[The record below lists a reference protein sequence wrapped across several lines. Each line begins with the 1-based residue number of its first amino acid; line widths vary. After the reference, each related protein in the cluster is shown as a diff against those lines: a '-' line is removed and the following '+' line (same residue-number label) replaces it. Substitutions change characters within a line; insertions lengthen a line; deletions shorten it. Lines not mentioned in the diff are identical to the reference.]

1 VQFELLKR
9 DLLGGVA
16 LDRSA
21 ACVRRDTGDAR
32 PWLRWLARLL
42 AAREARALRA
52 LQDVEGVPTLLS
64 WDGTLLTRAWLD
76 GSAMQIARPR
86 SPDYFRAARR
96 LLARVHRAGVA
107 HNDTAK
113 EPNWL
118 VRPDG
123 MPALVDFQL
132 AGVFPRR
139 GRFFRLL
146 ARGDFPFLDQTS
158 HFLLLGLVLFI
169 ATALLSGFFRIAVI
183 RPGVRRRVWPGAMLT
198 IGASGGAS
206 LGFAYYASHLARF
219 ALFYGTL
226 SAVAITLGW
235 LWLMCLTMLLGAEL
249 NLQLEDLDAQPP
261 PSVTPTHTPQ
271 PAGSS
276 DAA

>member
-1 VQFELLKR
+1 MQFELLKR

-52 LQDVEGVPTLLS
+52 LQDVEGVPILLS

-146 ARGDFPFLDQTS
+146 AREDLR
-158 HFLLLGLVLFI
+158 HLLKHKRTYLP
-169 ATALLSGFFRIAVI
+169 ALLT
-183 RPGVRRRVWPGAMLT
+183 RRELAIL
-198 IGASGGAS
+198 ASPS
-206 LGFAYYASHLARF
+206 WLARTWMATGKPVYMWF
-219 ALFYGTL
+219 TR
-226 SAVAITLGW
+226 SVLGW
-235 LWLMCLTMLLGAEL
+235 EDREGAGDR
-249 NLQLEDLDAQPP
+249 DLR
-261 PSVTPTHTPQ
+261 
-271 PAGSS
+271 
-276 DAA
+276 